1 MFRAARQRVAHRRK
15 RCSVRRPARLNAVVR
30 VPPCP
35 IEPLM
40 TFLSTRL
47 LALCMTLCGLPAA
60 ATAAELHRDDVLGT
74 SLDLRIDAPDAQA
87 RAAGHA
93 ALAEI
98 ERLDAVLS
106 RWRQNSELN
115 RFNASTTPQPLSSD
129 LRAVLALCEQWRER
143 SEGLFSCRLGALAQR
158 WRQAQDS
165 GVLPPREELRALA
178 SAAASAEVSLDDR
191 QPVTR
196 PQAVVFD
203 VDALAKGYIIDRALA
218 AARAAAPA
226 ATAIGLDIGGDA
238 RYWQASGAGQAW
250 PVGVADAR
258 APRDNRPA
266 LATVG
271 LRSQAIA
278 ASGHATRGYTVGR
291 RQYSHILDPWSGWP
305 MQFAPSATVVAPD
318 ASSADALATALSVM
332 PIRSGLELADA
343 MPGVAALILSDTGT
357 AFTSQRWPAL
367 LVAGSGQATAPEQLV
382 IDYQVPALESER
394 YHAPYLALWIAREDG
409 SPVRQLLVLGERSR
423 YLQDLP
429 QWWRRYGRDDLPAIQ
444 GIARPTRM
452 PGRYSV
458 AWDGRDDLGQALTPG
473 VYRLQVEAA
482 RQGGGHEFLSV
493 PVDTG
498 QRTGVPVRA
507 QGRSEIGTLQVSRP

>member
-1 MFRAARQRVAHRRK
+1 
-15 RCSVRRPARLNAVVR
+15 
-30 VPPCP
+30 
-35 IEPLM
+35 M
-40 TFLSTRL
+40 TSLSNLL
-47 LALCMTLCGLPAA
+47 LATCVTLCGLHAGGA
-60 ATAAELHRDDVLGT
+60 SAAELHRDDVLGT
-74 SLDLRIDAPDAQA
+74 SLDLRIDAPAAQA
-87 RAAGHA
+87 AAAQHA

-106 RWRQNSELN
+106 RWRSDSELS
-115 RFNASTTPQPLSSD
+115 RFNASTGPQQLSGD
-129 LRAVLALCEQWRER
+129 LRAVLRLCEEWRAR
-143 SEGLFSCRLGALAQR
+143 TEGLFSCRLGALAQR
-158 WRQAQDS
+158 WRQAQER
-165 GVLPPREELRALA
+165 GVLPTREELRALA
-178 SAAASAEVSLDDR
+178 TAAAAAEVNLDDR
-191 QPVTR
+191 QPITR
-196 PQAVVFD
+196 PPAVVFD

-238 RYWQASGAGQAW
+238 RYWQASGAGQPW

-266 LATVG
+266 LTTVA

-305 MQFAPSATVVAPD
+305 MQFAPSATVVAAD
-318 ASSADALATALSVM
+318 TASADALATALSVM

-343 MPGVAALILSDTGT
+343 LPEVAALIVSDTGT
-357 AFTSQRWPAL
+357 AFASQRWPAL
-367 LVAGSGQATAPEQLV
+367 LAAQTGQTAAPEQLV
-382 IDYQVPALESER
+382 IDYQVPQLESER

-452 PGRYSV
+452 PGRYSL
-458 AWDGRDDLGQALTPG
+458 AWDGRDDRGQALPPG
-473 VYRLQVEAA
+473 PYRVQVEAA

-493 PVDTG
+493 PINTG
-498 QRTGVPVRA
+498 QGTGLPA
-507 QGRSEIGTLQVSRP
+507 QANGSSEIGALQISSP

>member
-1 MFRAARQRVAHRRK
+1 
-15 RCSVRRPARLNAVVR
+15 
-30 VPPCP
+30 
-35 IEPLM
+35 M
-40 TFLSTRL
+40 TSFSNLL
-47 LALCMTLCGLPAA
+47 LATCVTLCGLHAGSA
-60 ATAAELHRDDVLGT
+60 SAAELHRDDVLGT
-74 SLDLRIDAPDAQA
+74 SLDLRIDGPAAQA
-87 RAAGHA
+87 AAAQQA

-106 RWRQNSELN
+106 RWRADSELS
-115 RFNASTTPQPLSSD
+115 RFNASTGPQQLTGD
-129 LRAVLALCEQWRER
+129 LRAVLRLCEEWRVR
-143 SEGLFSCRLGALAQR
+143 TEGLFSCRLGALAQR
-158 WRQAQDS
+158 WRQAQES
-165 GVLPPREELRALA
+165 GVLPTREELRGLA
-178 SAAASAEVSLDDR
+178 SAAASAEVILDDR
-191 QPVTR
+191 APVTR

-203 VDALAKGYIIDRALA
+203 VDALAKGYIIDHAMA

-226 ATAIGLDIGGDA
+226 ATAIALDIGGDA
-238 RYWQASGAGQAW
+238 RYWQASGAGQPW

-266 LATVG
+266 LATVA
-271 LRSQAIA
+271 LRSRAIA

-343 MPGVAALILSDTGT
+343 MADVAALILSDTGT
-357 AFTSQRWPAL
+357 AFASQRWPAL
-367 LVAGSGQATAPEQLV
+367 LAATDGAATAPEQLV
-382 IDYQVPALESER
+382 IDYQVPNLASER
-394 YHAPYLALWIAREDG
+394 YHAPYLAMWIAREDG
-409 SPVRQLLVLGERSR
+409 SPVRQLLVLGGRSR

-458 AWDGRDDLGQALTPG
+458 AWDGRDDRGQALPPG
-473 VYRLQVEAA
+473 AYRVQIEAA

-493 PVDTG
+493 PIDTG
-498 QRTGVPVRA
+498 QGGGLPAKA
-507 QGRSEIGTLQVSRP
+507 QGSSEIGSLQVSRP

>member
-1 MFRAARQRVAHRRK
+1 MK
-15 RCSVRRPARLNAVVR
+15 RCSL
-30 VPPCP
+30 
-35 IEPLM
+35 
-40 TFLSTRL
+40 FL
-47 LALCMTLCGLPAA
+47 LAICMALSGLPSVAA
-60 ATAAELHRDDVLGT
+60 GAAELHRDDVLGT
-74 SLDLRIDAPDAQA
+74 SLDLRIDAPEAQA
-87 RAAGHA
+87 AAAGRA

-98 ERLDAVLS
+98 ERLDALLS
-106 RWRQNSELN
+106 RWRADSELS
-115 RFNASTTPQPLSSD
+115 RFNATTAPQELSHD
-129 LRAVLALCEQWRER
+129 LRAVLRLCEEWRAR
-143 SEGLFSCRLGALAQR
+143 TEGLFSCRLGGLAQR
-158 WRQAQDS
+158 WQQAQES
-165 GVLPPREELRALA
+165 GVLPTREALRALA
-178 SAAASAEVSLDDR
+178 SDANAAEVRLDDR

-196 PQAVVFD
+196 PPAVIFD

-238 RYWQASGAGQAW
+238 RYWQADGAGQAW

-258 APRDNRPA
+258 APRDNRAA
-266 LATVG
+266 LATAG

-291 RQYSHILDPWSGWP
+291 RHYSHILDPWSGWP

-332 PIRSGLELADA
+332 PIRSGLELADGL
-343 MPGVAALILSDTGT
+343 PDVAALILSDTGT
-357 AFTSQRWPAL
+357 AFASQRWPGL
-367 LVAGSGQATAPEQLV
+367 LLPASGTTVAPERLV
-382 IDYQVPALESER
+382 IDYQVPSLPSER

-444 GIARPTRM
+444 GIARPTRL
-452 PGRYSV
+452 PGHYSV
-458 AWDGRDDLGQALTPG
+458 AWDGRDDRGQALPPG
-473 VYRLQVEAA
+473 AYRLQVEAA

-493 PVDTG
+493 PIDTG
-498 QRTGVPVRA
+498 Q
-507 QGRSEIGTLQVSRP
+507 GRDLPTQAHGSSEIGTVQVSRP